1 MPLLRPILQI
11 IIGWV
16 AYAAIFTLAAAL
28 FDYAMAVYQGTFS
41 ESVTSLIIALGS
53 VYLKALVLSGTG
65 FIVYGFLKHG
75 LGVIPWMNRSHNGRI
90 VRVGLLFLLCT
101 FSMIITYAVAAKTL
115 PLEVMV
121 DFPIL
126 NTVTILVF
134 AVIPFFRDG
143 VLGEQD

>member
-1 MPLLRPILQI
+1 MSLLRPILQI
-11 IIGWV
+11 IIGWL

-28 FDYAMAVYQGTFS
+28 FNYAMAVYQGTFS
-41 ESVTSLIIALGS
+41 ESATSLFIALGLF
-53 VYLKALVLSGTG
+53 YLEALVLSGTG

-101 FSMIITYAVAAKTL
+101 FSMIITYAIAARSL
-115 PLEVMV
+115 PLEVMI

-126 NTVTILVF
+126 NTVTILIF
-134 AVIPFFRDG
+134 AVIPYFRDG
-143 VLGEQD
+143 LLGEQD